1 MKNDSRPV
9 NLDLTKFTFPIHAI
23 TSITHRIAGVAL
35 FVAVAFGLYALDR
48 SLASET
54 GFEQVAGL
62 IMTPIG
68 KLITWLIL
76 SALAFHFIAGIR
88 HMLMDMDV
96 GESLEGGRFGARV
109 TFLLSTIVI
118 LVAGIWVLQW

>member
-9 NLDLTKFTFPIHAI
+9 NLDLTKFAFPIHAL

-54 GFEQVAGL
+54 GFEQIAGL
-62 IMTPIG
+62 MVSPVG

-96 GESLEGGRFGARV
+96 AESLEGGRFGARV
-109 TFLLSTIVI
+109 TFLLSSIVI
-118 LVAGIWVLQW
+118 LVAGSWVLQW